1 MKIFKLILVS
11 ITSLFFFFSQS
22 AFATYGV
29 DDVSNDSSEKT
40 TTVGA
45 EVEVNEFVLLDAMD
59 SIELYYFPYSA
70 TDSDLANS
78 EDVPGG
84 AGSVYVGGGEIRWHA
99 NIDST
104 ISIDDFTLTNI
115 DTGITERNEIGDAS
129 VYMSL
134 ATATSKGSVA
144 VAALSFDD
152 FTTGNIPALM
162 SADMITAYNLTED
175 SSSQAYDTDAGYTDF
190 AAKFFFR
197 ATLASDGSVQAAG
210 NYRAT
215 ATVRAAATVSS

>member
-11 ITSLFFFFSQS
+11 FTSLFFFFSQS

-40 TTVGA
+40 TNVGA
-45 EVEVNEFVLLDAMD
+45 EVEVNEFVLLDAME

-70 TDSDLANS
+70 TDSDLANL

-115 DTGITERNEIGDAS
+115 DTGITERNEIADTS
-129 VYMSL
+129 VIVYVDQSFYSG
-134 ATATSKGSVA
+134 ATA
-144 VAALSFDD
+144 VAALDFDE
-152 FTTGNIPALM
+152 TSGATH
-162 SADMITAYNLTED
+162 ADMSGDMNVAYALSGD
-175 SSSQAYDTDAGYTDF
+175 ISSQAFNTDTGSTDF
-190 AAKFFFR
+190 ATKFYFR
-197 ATLASDGSVQAAG
+197 ASLAADGSVQAAG
-210 NYRAT
+210 DYRAT

>member
-11 ITSLFFFFSQS
+11 FTSLFFFFSQS
-22 AFATYGV
+22 AFAAYGV

-40 TTVGA
+40 TSVGA

-59 SIELYYFPYSA
+59 SIELYYYPYSA

-84 AGSVYVGGGEIRWHA
+84 AGSVYVGGGIIRWHA

-104 ISIDDFTLTNI
+104 ISIDDFTLTNV
-115 DTGITERNEIGDAS
+115 DTGITERNEITDSDVNVSIDQSHTSGA
-129 VYMSL
+129 L
-134 ATATSKGSVA
+134 AVGLLDFYEYRGPTVA
-144 VAALSFDD
+144 D
-152 FTTGNIPALM
+152 M
-162 SADMITAYNLTED
+162 SADLTTAYDLTGD
-175 SSSQAYDTDAGYTDF
+175 SSSQAFDTDIGSTDF
-190 AAKFFFR
+190 AVKFYFR
-197 ATLASDGSVQAAG
+197 ATLANDGSVQAAG
-210 NYRAT
+210 DYRAT